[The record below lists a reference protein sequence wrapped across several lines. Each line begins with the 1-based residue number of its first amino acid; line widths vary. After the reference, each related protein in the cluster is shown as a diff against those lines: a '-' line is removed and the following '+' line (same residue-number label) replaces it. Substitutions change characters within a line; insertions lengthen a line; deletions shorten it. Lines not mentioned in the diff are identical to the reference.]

1 MNNER
6 DRNQT
11 TQPGNPNRDQ
21 QNQGG
26 QKSGQFDRDQQQGG
40 HKPGQFDRDQQGQQS
55 GQDRQQGGM
64 NKDRE
69 ANQK

>member
-6 DRNQT
+6 DKNQT

-21 QNQGG
+21 QNQG
-26 QKSGQFDRDQQQGG
+26 KPGQFDQDQQRGG
-40 HKPGQFDRDQQGQQS
+40 QKPGQFDRDQQGQQ
-55 GQDRQQGGM
+55 GGHDRQQGGI

-69 ANQK
+69 AKQK

>member
-6 DRNQT
+6 DKNQT

-26 QKSGQFDRDQQQGG
+26 QKSDFDRDQQRGG
-40 HKPGQFDRDQQGQQS
+40 QKPGQFDRDQQGQQ
-55 GQDRQQGGM
+55 GGPDRQQGGM

-69 ANQK
+69 FNQK